1 MEFIIILLKMVILY
15 YVILLSYYIIGK
27 KKIDELS
34 ISDFLLL
41 IILSNY
47 LIVSIFVLNQN
58 MFYIIITIILL
69 LIIHKIMT
77 YLSSYLTLIKYMYK
91 DKSSFIIKNG
101 KLKFKDLIKKKRKIN
116 DLLKQL
122 DNLKIEDLEYG
133 ILENNGSL
141 LKKINKEVPLPIIV
155 EGQIQYLNLKLLN
168 KNEKWL
174 ENICLKENVL
184 INNTFYAF
192 YKTNKLYV
200 IKNNS

>member
-1 MEFIIILLKMVILY
+1 M
-15 YVILLSYYIIGK
+15 
-27 KKIDELS
+27 
-34 ISDFLLL
+34 
-41 IILSNY
+41 
-47 LIVSIFVLNQN
+47 
-58 MFYIIITIILL
+58 
-69 LIIHKIMT
+69 
-77 YLSSYLTLIKYMYK
+77 
-91 DKSSFIIKNG
+91 
-101 KLKFKDLIKKKRKIN
+101 
-116 DLLKQL
+116 LKQL